1 MLGAGRGGTTRPAL
15 SSSPGG
21 SALCAGSGELFLSPL
36 EFDYNRRGRR
46 FDELSQGA
54 KGVSWMAQ
62 NIEKD
67 SVEFYAVLPRF
78 AVG

>member
-1 MLGAGRGGTTRPAL
+1 MCWERGGEEQHAPRYPPLQEAL
-15 SSSPGG
+15 RSV
-21 SALCAGSGELFLSPL
+21 FLSPL
-36 EFDYNRRGRR
+36 EFDYNRRGLR

>member
-1 MLGAGRGGTTRPAL
+1 MPRVIILCRT
-15 SSSPGG
+15 
-21 SALCAGSGELFLSPL
+21 LCAGSGELFLSPL
-36 EFDYNRRGRR
+36 EFDYNRGGLR
-46 FDELSQGA
+46 FDELIQGA

-67 SVEFYAVLPRF
+67 SVEFYAILPFF

>member
-1 MLGAGRGGTTRPAL
+1 MCWGRGGEEQHAPRYHPLQDAL
-15 SSSPGG
+15 
-21 SALCAGSGELFLSPL
+21 LCAGSGELFLSPL
-36 EFDYNRRGRR
+36 EFDYNRRGLR
-46 FDELSQGA
+46 FDELIQGA

-67 SVEFYAVLPRF
+67 SVEFYAILPFF

>member
-1 MLGAGRGGTTRPAL
+1 MCWERGENNTPRVV
-15 SSSPGG
+15 SSSQDALR
-21 SALCAGSGELFLSPL
+21 SAQGCELFLSPL
-36 EFDYNRRGRR
+36 EFDYNRRGLR

-54 KGVSWMAQ
+54 EGVSWMAQ

-78 AVG
+78 VVE